1 MTDATTIAA
10 RRYSELHPGYHLV
23 TAQPAAIPF
32 SWLTLEVLAQQRKP
46 LPVVDE
52 FVLRLCRQGVDTIN
66 EVAGVLGIGDDAV
79 RTAVARRLSD
89 EHLDYRPDPH
99 PEHHGTRRI
108 SLTRSGTVAAED
120 LQTTSPQRVTH
131 PQGFDRLLWAPTAT
145 RKFELIGRKDA
156 AADGM
161 VILPAKRTRDVTTDE
176 VTPRAIN
183 RLLGPAHHQVTGAGA
198 YRPSGSELVDV
209 LAVDAVTRQYLHYMP
224 AVILVFTAAGFA
236 DVRLTVVVD
245 DIVSTPHDQ
254 ALAEAGGVGA
264 VRISVEPSV
273 GEPALPP
280 QLAAQRTP
288 HDTVR
293 GLQRRAD
300 TTPAATEPGTVLAA
314 DDEDAATARAE
325 LAALTVRSVPSFEH
339 PELLAAAVAS
349 ARRRFL
355 LVAPVLRAAVV
366 TDGLESQLEV
376 MLRRR
381 DLVARIAYGLGHP
394 DRDHDHDALD
404 RLQRL
409 ADTHDNLTLV
419 RVDTAMAHDLIFDD
433 TWINTSF
440 DWLSYRGPNRVYRQE
455 EGTLVR
461 SADAVDDRYHQCV
474 SAIDLTIVT

>member
-23 TAQPAAIPF
+23 TAQPAAVPF

-52 FVLRLCRQGVDTIN
+52 FVLRFCQQGVDTIGG
-66 EVAGVLGIGDDAV
+66 VAGVLGIGDEAV

-89 EHLDYRPDPH
+89 EHLDYRPDTR

-108 SLTRSGTVAAED
+108 TLTRTGTVAAHD

-131 PQGFDRLLWAPTAT
+131 LQAFDRLLWTPTAT
-145 RKFELIGRKDA
+145 RKSELIGRNEA
-156 AADGM
+156 TTNGM
-161 VILPAKRTRDVTTDE
+161 VILPAARTRDVTTDE

-183 RLLGPAHHQVTGAGA
+183 RILGLSDHQTTGSGA
-198 YRPSGSELVDV
+198 DRPDGSDLVEV
-209 LAVDAVTRQYLHYMP
+209 LAVDAVTRQYLHYLP
-224 AVILVFTAAGFA
+224 AVILVFAAAGFD

-245 DIVSTPHDQ
+245 DLVSKAHDQ
-254 ALAEAGGVGA
+254 ALAEAGGTGA
-264 VRISVEPSV
+264 LKISLDPSV

-280 QLAAQRTP
+280 QLAAQRAP

-300 TTPAATEPGTVLAA
+300 TTPPGAEPGTVLAA
-314 DDEDAATARAE
+314 ADEDAATARAE

-339 PELLAAAVAS
+339 PELLVAAVAS

-355 LVAPVLRAAVV
+355 LLAPLLRAAVV
-366 TDGLESQLEV
+366 TDGLIAQLEV

-394 DRDHDHDALD
+394 DRDHDADALD
-404 RLQRL
+404 RIQRL
-409 ADTHDNLTLV
+409 ADAHDNLTLV

-433 TWINTSF
+433 TWVNTSF
-440 DWLSYRGPNRVYRQE
+440 DWLSYRGPNRVYRRE

-461 SADAVDDRYHQCV
+461 SADAVDDRYQQCV

>member
-10 RRYSELHPGYHLV
+10 RRYSELHPGYRLV

-52 FVLRLCRQGVDTIN
+52 FVLRFCQQGVDTIDG
-66 EVAGVLGIGDDAV
+66 VAGVLGIGEEAV
-79 RTAVARRLSD
+79 RTAVARRLSE
-89 EHLDYRPDPH
+89 EHLDYRPGQD
-99 PEHHGTRRI
+99 GTRRI
-108 SLTRSGTVAAED
+108 SLTRTGTVAARD

-131 PQGFDRLLWAPTAT
+131 LQGFDRLLWTPMAT
-145 RKFELIGRKDA
+145 RKSELISRTEA
-156 AADGM
+156 TTDGM
-161 VILPAKRTRDVTTDE
+161 LILPATRTRDVTTDE

-183 RLLGPAHHQVTGAGA
+183 SLLGPADHHATGSGA
-198 YRPSGSELVDV
+198 HTPGGSELVDV
-209 LAVDAVTRQYLHYMP
+209 LAVDTVTRQYPRYLP
-224 AVILVFTAAGFA
+224 AVILVFAAVGF
-236 DVRLTVVVD
+236 DDLRVTVVVD
-245 DIVSTPHDQ
+245 DLVSKPHDQ
-254 ALAEAGGVGA
+254 ALAEAGGTTA
-264 VRISVEPSV
+264 LKISVEPSI

-280 QLAAQRTP
+280 QLATQRAP

-300 TTPAATEPGTVLAA
+300 TTPPATEPGTVITAE
-314 DDEDAATARAE
+314 DEDAATARAE

-339 PELLAAAVAS
+339 PELLAAAVAG

-355 LVAPVLRAAVV
+355 LITPLLRAAVV
-366 TDGLESQLEV
+366 TDGLVAQLEV

-381 DLVARIAYGLGHP
+381 DLVARIVYGLGHP
-394 DRDHDHDALD
+394 DSDHDADALE

-409 ADTHDNLTLV
+409 AGAHDNLTLT

-433 TWINTSF
+433 TWVNTSF
-440 DWLSYRGPNRVYRQE
+440 DWLAYRGGPNRVYRRE

-461 SADAVDDRYHQCV
+461 FVDSVNDRYLHWM
-474 SAIDLTIVT
+474 SATDLTIAT

>member
-1 MTDATTIAA
+1 MTDATIIAA
-10 RRYSELHPGYHLV
+10 RRYSELHPGYQLV

-52 FVLRLCRQGVDTIN
+52 FVLRLCRQGVDTIDG
-66 EVAGVLGIGDDAV
+66 VAGVLGVGGDAV

-89 EHLDYRPDPH
+89 EHLDYRPDPG

-120 LQTTSPQRVTH
+120 LQTSSPQRVTH

-145 RKFELIGRKDA
+145 RRFELIGRKDA
-156 AADGM
+156 TTDGM

-183 RLLGPAHHQVTGAGA
+183 RLLGPAHHQVPVTDE
-198 YRPSGSELVDV
+198 YRPGGSERVDV
-209 LAVDAVTRQYLHYMP
+209 LAVDAVTRQYLHYLP
-224 AVILVFTAAGFA
+224 AVILVFAATGFD

-254 ALAEAGGVGA
+254 ALAEAGGTAA
-264 VRISVEPSV
+264 VKIRVEPSV
-273 GEPALPP
+273 GEPALPL
-280 QLAAQRTP
+280 QLAVQRAP

-300 TTPAATEPGTVLAA
+300 TTPAAIEPGRVLAA

-339 PELLAAAVAS
+339 PELLATAVAS

-366 TDGLESQLEV
+366 TDGLIAQLEV

-381 DLVARIAYGLGHP
+381 DLVARIAYGPGHP
-394 DRDHDHDALD
+394 DHSHDADALE
-404 RLQRL
+404 RLTRL
-409 ADTHDNLTLV
+409 ADTHDNLSVVCVGTNL
-419 RVDTAMAHDLIFDD
+419 AHDLIFDD
-433 TWINTSF
+433 TWVNTSF
-440 DWLSYRGPNRVYRQE
+440 DWLSFRGPDRVYRRE
-455 EGTLVR
+455 EGTLIR
-461 SADAVDDRYHQCV
+461 SATAVDDRYAHCA
-474 SAIDLTIVT
+474 SEIDLAIIT